1 MPDSISEALG
11 IDLIMVCIAFT
22 ANTFSATHERLLAT

>member
-11 IDLIMVCIAFT
+11 IDLIISCVVFT
-22 ANTFSATHERLLAT
+22 ANNIFCNA